1 MRGHEN
7 VIAELNAALRA
18 ELTAIIQYMVH
29 AEMRTDWG
37 YGKLGGETRKHAIE
51 EMRHAEK
58 LIERILYLDGT
69 PKVDIG
75 LAPQIGPNVRAQIDN
90 DRAAELEAVGQYNRA
105 IAVCQQ
111 LGDNGSRDLFQ
122 TLLNDEEEHLDYLE
136 AQLTSME
143 EVGAQN
149 WLSQQLNNGGGEGG
163 H

>member
-37 YGKLGGETRKHAIE
+37 YGRMGGETRKHAIE

-75 LAPQIGPNVRAQIDN
+75 LAPQIGPNVRAQIEA
-90 DRAAELEAVGQYNRA
+90 DRAAEAEAVQQYNRA
-105 IAVCQQ
+105 VAICQE

-122 TLLNDEEEHLDYLE
+122 QLLNDEEQHLDFLE
-136 AQLTSME
+136 AQLHSMD
-143 EVGAQN
+143 EVGAPN
-149 WLSQQLNNGGGEGG
+149 YLAQQMDGGENGGG